1 MSISDLM
8 VLRGRVGTELTLSRP
23 ENGEGRTFCRFR
35 MVAPR
40 SRRRDN
46 GEWEDMD
53 PLWYTVRAWGALA
66 ENMAMSLR
74 KGQPIVI
81 VGRPTA
87 HAWVDSAGE
96 LRSELA
102 INAFTAG
109 HDLGMGSSFYKRM
122 AAGSTFQDSNKTYVL
137 VERPSPA
144 EGEDGNAPDSEA
156 GEEESGGAVETGQ
169 TAQTVE
175 AVDAAA

>member
-35 MVAPR
+35 MVVPR

-53 PLWYTVRAWGALA
+53 PLWYTVRAWGSLA

-74 KGQPIVI
+74 KGQPV
-81 VGRPTA
+81 VVAGRPVA
-87 HAWVDSAGE
+87 HAWVDGAGE

-109 HDLGMGSSFYKRM
+109 HDLGMGTSFYKRM
-122 AAGSTFQDSNKTYVL
+122 VPGATFTDSENTNTIVT
-137 VERPSPA
+137 RPSPVGGGSVA
-144 EGEDGNAPDSEA
+144 AADSQA
-156 GEEESGGAVETGQ
+156 SEEESGGDDQGAETPE
-169 TAQTVE
+169 V
-175 AVDAAA
+175 AA